1 MHAIKLAKIIIWFFM
16 HIFMLLLIDF
26 RIGVALEKIE
36 QRRTLSRWT
45 AENPQYIHISHML
58 AVEEKHKI
66 LQQLYDECSSREFL
80 LHLRSRYSGRYGM
93 VCHGLL

>member
-1 MHAIKLAKIIIWFFM
+1 M